1 MEKNGQVLGRKI
13 QKAKKEDAKQSCY
26 VALDDYLSVL
36 HLDIL
41 ENNWKF
47 KLTTVYW
54 RQDRKGAGIWPF
66 FTPIFLFLKNKFKLA
81 TGVLDKA
88 WTERPKK

>member
-1 MEKNGQVLGRKI
+1 MLSNR
-13 QKAKKEDAKQSCY
+13 

-54 RQDRKGAGIWPF
+54 RQDRKGAGIWP
-66 FTPIFLFLKNKFKLA
+66 KSRK
-81 TGVLDKA
+81 V
-88 WTERPKK
+88 KKK

>member
-1 MEKNGQVLGRKI
+1 MDRYLAERS
-13 QKAKKEDAKQSCY
+13 KKQRRRMTNAKQSCY
-26 VALDDYLSVL
+26 VVLDDYLSVL

-54 RQDRKGAGIWPF
+54 RQDRKGAGIWP
-66 FTPIFLFLKNKFKLA
+66 KSRK
-81 TGVLDKA
+81 V
-88 WTERPKK
+88 KKK